1 MPDSQAGDGFSPL
14 TETRRPSSPFHQD
27 GPTKRA
33 GVVAVQREPELT
45 DLEDL
50 EERLQLGPKLV
61 LAHDGRTVGRRFLR
75 VPREGQPP
83 GARPGDALKHLSKTR
98 EIPRPNAVVDPSV
111 EHDVERSTE
120 VHPRRVADA
129 KVDVDP
135 RPLRLV
141 FRTADCEIDQID
153 RSHLI
158 PATRQFDRVR
168 AGPASDLE
176 DGLTGQQTGVEDT
189 DQFRARAPR
198 IPGRI
203 ARRIRLFE
211 LSTGQADSPVNL
223 EMPMERR
230 ILRSS
235 LSKPRGLREDYIDW
249 GRMRPHMSK
258 GPPRADLEAR
268 TKASRAYAD
277 RARRSLPGGVT
288 AGVKYFDPYPIAMK
302 KAKGCR
308 LWDLD
313 GNEYID
319 YCLSFGPL
327 VLGHGHPRVMKAIRD
342 SLRSAGTTMFG
353 TPHELE
359 ATYAERLLRIFRP
372 DGRMRFT
379 MSGTEATLHA
389 VRIARAYRKRPMI
402 AKFEGH
408 FHGGVDEFLVS
419 HTPSRDETR
428 KGLVPISGSRGTPE
442 HVLKNTLV
450 LPFNDLDETAAR
462 IRSHADRLACVILE
476 PIERSYIAPDPE
488 FLKGLREI
496 TADHDIPLIFDEVMS
511 GFRVAFGGAQH
522 AYRVTPDL
530 TCLGKIIGGG
540 LPCGAFLGRPDIL
553 DLADPVRGDF
563 FQSSTFAGYPIA
575 MAAGMATLDELEKPG
590 AFDGL
595 LETTRTL
602 TSGFERH
609 LKEHGVPAVVPGVG
623 SVFSILFMN
632 HAPRNYRDSL
642 EADEAKRSVLDTSL
656 LARGIFVKPG
666 KPFYVSAAH
675 DNIAI
680 RETLDAFEESL
691 SGPA

>member
-1 MPDSQAGDGFSPL
+1 MRIKANQARWTPPSP
-14 TETRRPSSPFHQD
+14 RRLY
-27 GPTKRA
+27 R
-33 GVVAVQREPELT
+33 
-45 DLEDL
+45 
-50 EERLQLGPKLV
+50 
-61 LAHDGRTVGRRFLR
+61 
-75 VPREGQPP
+75 P
-83 GARPGDALKHLSKTR
+83 GARW
-98 EIPRPNAVVDPSV
+98 
-111 EHDVERSTE
+111 
-120 VHPRRVADA
+120 
-129 KVDVDP
+129 
-135 RPLRLV
+135 RL
-141 FRTADCEIDQID
+141 D
-153 RSHLI
+153 
-158 PATRQFDRVR
+158 
-168 AGPASDLE
+168 
-176 DGLTGQQTGVEDT
+176 
-189 DQFRARAPR
+189 
-198 IPGRI
+198 
-203 ARRIRLFE
+203 
-211 LSTGQADSPVNL
+211 
-223 EMPMERR
+223 M
-230 ILRSS
+230 
-235 LSKPRGLREDYIDW
+235 
-249 GRMRPHMSK
+249 
-258 GPPRADLEAR
+258 
-268 TKASRAYAD
+268 TKAEPGTDLAANTEDARAYAN
-277 RARRSLPGGVT
+277 RARLFLPGGDT
-288 AGVKYFDPYPIAMK
+288 ADVKYFEPYPVAMK

-313 GNEYID
+313 SNEYVD

-327 VLGHGHPRVMKAIRD
+327 ILGHGHPRVMKAIRD
-342 SLRSAGTTMFG
+342 SLESAGTTMFG

-372 DGRMRFT
+372 EGKMRFA
-379 MSGTEATLHA
+379 MSGTEATVHA
-389 VRIARAYRKRPMI
+389 VRLARAYRKRPMI

-408 FHGGVDEFLVS
+408 YHGGVDEFLVS
-419 HTPSRDETR
+419 HTPSKEEVRR
-428 KGLVPISGSRGTPE
+428 GFVPVPGSRGTPDS
-442 HVLKNTLV
+442 VLKNTVV
-450 LPFNDLDETAAR
+450 LPFNDLDETEAR
-462 IRSHADRLACVILE
+462 IRAHADRLACVIVE
-476 PIERSYIAPDPE
+476 PVERSYIAPDPE

-609 LKEHGVPAVVPGVG
+609 LKEHDVPAVVPGVG
-623 SVFSILFMN
+623 SVFSVLFMN